1 MFMNT
6 KSIHFHTIGYRFI
19 VIMVVL
25 ALAVVGRASTI
36 ASAQTNAAPAQA
48 LSNTLQ
54 LSVISAA
61 DHSIHV
67 TDYKYIIN
75 IDNTGTTTQRSPA
88 EGCSPDSPGYPG
100 SCNWVSVAGRANN
113 SPIFTQGDSSDFG
126 PGITLP
132 PGRYL
137 VSVLADEYKLDGE
150 HFTVPIP
157 NNGNVTVQMQPWDLP
172 DATIQAA
179 VFEDTAPTN
188 SAPDVPVERGLAGFK
203 GHINDYIDEVTT
215 DVYGAPICG
224 NGQCLSKCYV
234 VDGGE
239 DLGIVSP
246 IDAAGHCPFRDELPA
261 NAATTDTHV
270 AIPATAVIEGK
281 LKIPNLGPNRYA
293 LSIVPPDGSG
303 WIQTTTLEGNH
314 DWDAWVMEGA
324 TGLDTEFAVAG
335 EPFPATFFGYV
346 RTMRTMPSG
355 SGTIKGIA
363 LAVSAYVPPS
373 GGITG
378 ELGLLGAKPKDKNP
392 IHTFFVSLSDIN
404 NGDQTVYVGKFT
416 CAEGAG
422 CPAPAFNIP
431 NVPDGDY
438 FIGIW
443 DEPQDYIFAEQN
455 VSVRNG
461 EVVDMGAVSML
472 GWWSTMEGHVFSDD
486 NANGKMD
493 PGEAGIPNFPIV
505 MRTRENSIMDRGT
518 TALTTDANGYYWMES
533 LYPMTQ
539 WLVEEAYADGF
550 KTTGI
555 TYQADNQPEETTIL
569 GQGVDVNVHPIIG
582 LGGRLDWGVQAY
594 APGENGGIVGT
605 ISYDTTRNELNPQY
619 AAIEDWQPSIAG
631 LTVNLYAPEPCTSEP
646 DPITGEMPL
655 CDPMGLYSLNED
667 GSYQL
672 GQLLNQY
679 TSETWERPSGCVA
692 RNVYG
697 DPLQHGVDENVL
709 PLGPGDPCLEA
720 PMMGVQFGP
729 MASEIGTPDE
739 NFGASVDGN
748 YGFGDGCFVDDGQ
761 GNLVPGTFDP
771 DSGNCT
777 SGDLLSLPSN
787 ADYLV
792 QVVIPTE
799 ADVYGP
805 AAVHPDKPLYQVTR
819 EEDINVAFGD
829 SFVPQIPPPSCAGSL
844 HTVDVANDGTDNY
857 GAVVGN
863 GYDDNGIAA
872 GVIVPASD
880 PVDNAP
886 FVDMGGSVYEG
897 QPKHL
902 CDVKLIHLSERQ
914 SIAPGFNFFTDVPVP
929 GRFWGLIVDDLN
941 FSSNP
946 QSLSYGEK
954 MGIPFAPVGIYDY
967 TNRLITTVESDYNGL
982 FDVLLPST
990 NRISCPTPSGVCA
1003 NLYRFVGNDPGAPG
1017 RWNPNYTPQYR
1028 TISAEFEAFAGLTV
1042 PADLAPTQVAVGVQ
1056 IPGMQTL
1063 SPIACG
1069 LGNDMDAATPAAN
1082 AEFFRISEP
1091 LMYTNAGG
1099 SARTFTVT
1107 GLGFGSSAGSVS
1119 LDNVAMTIGTWT
1131 DTSITFTVPT
1141 LPSGFE
1147 GPHQLKIAT
1156 ANGAGTINA
1165 ITFHILSPGNGNG
1178 PNTPQVYRVG
1188 PGQQYATI
1196 QNALEAAA
1204 SSNGRRDL
1212 VVVYPGV
1219 PDTSNPRINGRGVY
1233 YENPVIH
1240 SLVKLQGVGP
1250 GGVYPNGTAV
1260 SGSMIDG
1267 LGFGGDTALADAW
1280 RTLISGLTWS
1290 GNQDVSEGQVI
1301 YVLAQDGQFGNSNA
1315 PYNTNFRATIDGF
1328 DIRGG
1333 DQMGFPG
1340 NLNAIFGG
1348 FPGPA
1353 EGPNA
1358 ETQGGAIFV
1367 NAYARNLQISN
1378 NVIEQN
1384 GGAYGAIRVGTPN
1397 LPGTAANQHNENLR
1411 ISNNR
1416 IIANAGTNLA
1426 GAIGLFNG
1434 ADNYEVANNDLCGN
1448 FSAEYG
1454 GAISHFGLSQNG
1466 SIHDNRIYFN
1476 RSYDEGAGI
1485 MIAGELPVNPSAN
1498 FGTTNGPKGSGAVN
1512 IYNNLIQANLA
1523 DDDGGGIRFLMAASD
1538 CNSSTGGLQAC
1549 AINVYNNMIV
1559 NNVSTHEG
1567 GGVSLDDAPNVRFY
1581 NNTVMNNKTTA
1592 TALTS
1597 DGTPAPAGLSTGA
1610 NSAQLQSVLPGS
1622 ATTFSNPVLFNNVFF
1637 NNWAGTRGVNNVSG
1651 IGAGGSGDVNSWD
1664 LGVYP
1669 PSLGFQLSP
1678 TNSFLGSNTGVN
1690 ASGSNI
1696 LDSNGP
1702 DVIAT
1707 HNIPLTF
1714 TSWRT
1719 NVNFIG
1725 AIMVTADLPP
1735 ALMGN
1740 YHLDPFASPASP
1752 AKNSGAAFKAL
1763 PGYQQPPTTL
1773 NAPSFDFDNQ
1783 GRPALGSFDMGAD
1796 EIPALADLSITKTDG
1811 KTTVQRGEQIR
1822 YTIVV
1827 SNAGP
1832 ENVTGATLTD
1842 TFPSALSG
1850 TINWTCATTGDA
1862 TCGGGSTGS
1871 GTINR
1876 TVNIPMGG
1884 TVTFTTTS
1892 GSVSNTA
1899 SGSFSN
1905 TAAVTAPAGIT
1916 ESNPANNSA
1925 TDTDTIPTADLSIS
1939 MGRTPLIVSTGD
1951 TVTYN
1956 ITVSNLGPDAVT
1968 GAGVSDTIPSGI
1980 SGATWTCTASGGA
1993 TCPAASG
2000 SGNIGGLVN
2009 LPANT
2014 GSVTF
2019 TLTGNVTAAAGA
2031 TLNNSASVTV
2041 PVGVVDP
2048 STGNNT
2054 ATNTTSVLPSV
2065 HVGDLDFVSSNQNA
2079 SNWQATVTVT
2089 IHTTNHTAVG
2099 AGTIVSGTW
2108 SSGGGGTVICFTNA
2122 SGQCTFTRTGF
2133 SRSSLSSVTF
2143 TVTSVTRLLPL
2154 SGYLSSANHDPDSGA
2169 QASNGTTI
2177 TVNRP

>member
-1 MFMNT
+1 MNT
-6 KSIHFHTIGYRFI
+6 RIINFRTVGYRFVI
-19 VIMVVL
+19 VLSILAILAGSPGARVV
-25 ALAVVGRASTI
+25 
-36 ASAQTNAAPAQA
+36 SAQTNALPVLAT
-48 LSNTLQ
+48 SSTLH
-54 LSVISAA
+54 LSVVSAA
-61 DHSIHV
+61 DNSV
-67 TDYKYIIN
+67 TVPDYKYIIN

-88 EGCSPDSPGYPG
+88 EGCSPSSPGYPEA
-100 SCNWVSVAGRANN
+100 CDWVSVAGRANN
-113 SPIFTQGDSSDFG
+113 SPIFTQGDSGDFG

-137 VSVLADEYKLDGE
+137 VSVLADGYKLDGE
-150 HFTVPIP
+150 HFSVPIE
-157 NNGNVTVQMQPWDLP
+157 NEGNVTVQMQPWDLP

-203 GHINDYIDEVTT
+203 GHITDYIDEVTT
-215 DVYGAPICG
+215 DVYGNPICG

-246 IDAAGHCPFRDELPA
+246 IDAAGHCPFRSELPA
-261 NAATTDTHV
+261 NANTTDSHV

-293 LSIVPPDGSG
+293 LSVIPPDNSG

-346 RTMRTMPSG
+346 RTMRTMPLG
-355 SGTIKGIA
+355 GGIIKGIA
-363 LAVSAYVPPS
+363 LAVSAYVPPT

-378 ELGLLGAKPKDKNP
+378 ELGLMGAKPKDRNP
-392 IHTFFVSLSDIN
+392 IHTFFVSLSDVN
-404 NGDQTVYVGKFT
+404 NGDQTVYVGKFI
-416 CAEGAG
+416 CDEGAG
-422 CPAPAFNIP
+422 CPAPSFTIP

-461 EVVDMGAVSML
+461 EVVDMGAVSLL
-472 GWWSTMEGHVFSDD
+472 GWWTTIEGHVFSDD
-486 NANGKMD
+486 NANGRMD
-493 PGEAGIPNFPIV
+493 PGEAGVPNFPIV
-505 MRTRENSIMDRGT
+505 MRTRENSIMDRGA
-518 TALTTDANGYYWMES
+518 TAVTTDADGFYWMENA
-533 LYPMTQ
+533 YPMTQ
-539 WLVEEAYADGF
+539 WLIEEAYADGF

-555 TYQADNQPEETTIL
+555 TYQADNQPEETTVL
-569 GQGVDVNVHPIIG
+569 GQGVDVNVHPVIG

-667 GSYQL
+667 GSYKQ

-679 TSETWERPSGCVA
+679 TSEAWERPSGCVA

-697 DPLQHGVDENVL
+697 DPLQHGVDENAL
-709 PLGPGDPCLEA
+709 PLSPDAPCLEA

-729 MASEIGTPDE
+729 MAGDVGTPDE

-761 GNLVPGTFDP
+761 GNLIPGAFDS

-777 SGDLLSLPSN
+777 SGQLLALPSN

-792 QVVIPTE
+792 QVVMPTE

-805 AAVHPDKPLYQVTR
+805 SAVHPDMPLYQVTR

-844 HTVDVANDGTDNY
+844 HTVDLAGDGADGY
-857 GAVVGN
+857 GQVVGT
-863 GYDDNGIAA
+863 GYEGNGIAL
-872 GVIVPASD
+872 GVTVPASD
-880 PVDNAP
+880 TVDNGP
-886 FVDMGGSVYEG
+886 FLDMGGTIYEG
-897 QPKHL
+897 QAKPL

-914 SIAPGFNFFTDVPVP
+914 SIAPGFNFFTDVPLP
-929 GRFWGLIVDDLN
+929 GRFWGLLVDDLN

-1017 RWNPNYTPQYR
+1017 RWNANYTPQYR
-1028 TISAEFEAFAGLTV
+1028 TIAAEFEAFAGLTI

-1069 LGNDMDAATPAAN
+1069 LGNDMDGATPAAT

-1091 LMYTNAGG
+1091 LMYANASG
-1099 SARTFTVT
+1099 SARSFTIT
-1107 GLGFGSSAGSVS
+1107 GLGFGNSAGSVL
-1119 LDNVAMTIGTWT
+1119 LDNQPMNIGTWT
-1131 DTSITFTVPT
+1131 DTSITFTVPA

-1165 ITFHILSPGNGNG
+1165 ITFHVLSPGNGNG
-1178 PNTPQVYRVG
+1178 SNTPQVYRVG

-1196 QNALEAAA
+1196 QSALEAAA
-1204 SSNGRRDL
+1204 SSSNRRDL
-1212 VVVYPGV
+1212 VVVYPGL
-1219 PDTSNPRINGRGVY
+1219 PDNSNPRINGRGVY
-1233 YENPVIH
+1233 YENLIIH

-1267 LGFGGDTALADAW
+1267 LGYGGDTDLADAW
-1280 RTLISGLTWS
+1280 RTLVSGLTWS

-1348 FPGPA
+1348 YPGPSA
-1353 EGPNA
+1353 APNA

-1397 LPGTAANQHNENLR
+1397 LTGPNANQHNENLR

-1416 IIANAGTNLA
+1416 ITANAGTNLA
-1426 GAIGLFNG
+1426 GAIGIFNG
-1434 ADNYEVANNDLCGN
+1434 ADNYEVASNDLCGN

-1485 MIAGELPVNPSAN
+1485 MVAGELPVNPSSN
-1498 FGTTNGPKGSGAVN
+1498 YGTPTGPRGSGAVN

-1538 CNSSTGGLQAC
+1538 CNSSAGGLQAC

-1567 GGVSLDDAPNVRFY
+1567 GGVAIDDAPNVRFY

-1592 TALTS
+1592 TAITS
-1597 DGTPAPAGLSTGA
+1597 DGTPAPAGLSTGM
-1610 NSAQLQSVLPGS
+1610 NSTQLQAVLPGS
-1622 ATTFSNPVLFNNVFF
+1622 AATFSNPVLFNDVFY
-1637 NNWAGTRGVNNVSG
+1637 NNWAGTRGVNNVTG
-1651 IGAGGSGDVNSWD
+1651 IGAGGAGDVNPWD
-1664 LGVYP
+1664 MGVYP
-1669 PSLGFQLSP
+1669 SNGVSLLSP
-1678 TNSFLGSNTGVN
+1678 TNSVLQTNIGVN
-1690 ASGSNI
+1690 ASGSNSA
-1696 LDSNGP
+1696 LDPKVKS
-1702 DVIAT
+1702 T
-1707 HNIPLTF
+1707 HDIPMTF

-1719 NVNFIG
+1719 NVNFVG

-1752 AKNSGAAFKAL
+1752 AKNTGAASKSV
-1763 PGYQQPPTTL
+1763 PPYQQPPANL
-1773 NAPSFDFDNQ
+1773 SAPTFDFDNQ
-1783 GRPALGSFDMGAD
+1783 GRPALGNFDMGAD

-1811 KTTVQRGEQIR
+1811 KTTVQRGEAIS
-1822 YTIVV
+1822 YSIVV

-1832 ENVTGATLTD
+1832 EAVTGAAVTD
-1842 TFPSALSG
+1842 NFPSALSG
-1850 TINWTCATTGDA
+1850 TINWNCATTGGA
-1862 TCGGGSTGS
+1862 TCGGTSTGS
-1871 GTINR
+1871 GNINR
-1876 TVNIPMGG
+1876 AVNIPSGG

-1892 GSVSNTA
+1892 GTVSNTA

-1905 TAAVTAPAGIT
+1905 TAYVAIPSGIT
-1916 ESNPANNSA
+1916 DPNPGNNTA
-1925 TDTDTIPTADLSIS
+1925 TDTDSIPTADLSVS
-1939 MGRTPLIVSTGD
+1939 MSRTPLIVLSGGM
-1951 TVTYN
+1951 VTYN
-1956 ITVSNLGPDAVT
+1956 ITVANLGPDSVT
-1968 GAGVSDTIPSGI
+1968 GAGVSNTLPASLTG
-1980 SGATWTCTASGGA
+1980 GTWTCVASGGA
-1993 TCPAASG
+1993 TCPASG
-2000 SGNIGGLVN
+2000 SGNISALVN

-2019 TLTGNVTAAAGA
+2019 ALSANVPATTTGTLSNTA
-2031 TLNNSASVTV
+2031 TVTV
-2041 PVGVVDP
+2041 PVGILDP
-2048 STGNNT
+2048 STVNNAATNT
-2054 ATNTTSVLPSV
+2054 ATVLPSI
-2065 HVGDLDFVSSNQNA
+2065 HIGDLDFTSTNVAGN
-2079 SNWQATVTVT
+2079 NWQAVITVMV
-2089 IHTTNHTAVG
+2089 HNANHTAVG
-2099 AGTIVSGTW
+2099 SGTIVSGTW
-2108 SSGGGGTVICFTNA
+2108 SSGSSSTVACIINSAGT
-2122 SGQCTFTRTGF
+2122 CTFTRSF
-2133 SRSSLSSVTF
+2133 SRSTVPSATF
-2143 TVTSVTRLLPL
+2143 TITNLVRLIPL
-2154 SGYLSSANHDPDSGA
+2154 SGYLSTANHDPDSGA
-2169 QASNGTTI
+2169 QASNGAAI
-2177 TVNRP
+2177 TATRP